1 MIIKRY
7 VIKKSMTN
15 TKQPDVYT
23 QMKITKM
30 TFSTSRPMLFK
41 NEALQIYTCAD
52 VLITLSK
59 VIIKYKYMLMCKA

>member
-23 QMKITKM
+23 QMKITKIDIDE
-30 TFSTSRPMLFK
+30 PA
-41 NEALQIYTCAD
+41 N
-52 VLITLSK
+52 V
-59 VIIKYKYMLMCKA
+59 V